1 MKAVNRIITIG
12 KQDKLMLS
20 VANSFRLV
28 ELEDINHLESWGGYT
43 KIYLMNNKKI
53 VTTTGITVYEEL
65 LANNS
70 FFRVNKS
77 SLVNLNQ
84 LESYDHKKR
93 TIKLKNNRELEVS
106 RRKQKPFV
114 KAIYELTTRIA
125 KIKQN
130 KTVEKTLNL

>member
-28 ELEDINHLESWGGYT
+28 ELEDINHLESWGSYT
-43 KIYLMNNKKI
+43 KIYLTNNKKI
-53 VTTTGITVYEEL
+53 VTATGLTVYEEL
-65 LANNS
+65 LGNRS

-84 LESYDHKKR
+84 IESYSHKKK
-93 TIKLKNNRELEVS
+93 TVKLKNNRELEVS

-114 KAIYELTTRIA
+114 NAIYERTTILPTSSQ
-125 KIKQN
+125 I
-130 KTVEKTLNL
+130 